1 MDTRGAA
8 HFITSLELKDLPPQV
23 VARAKLCIMD
33 AVGIMLGGLDTRAAR
48 IARGLAESRGGK
60 EESTL
65 FGSGA
70 KVPAPQ
76 AASANCVAAD
86 TLDFGD
92 GHNLGGPPGSVV
104 VPSALAVAEAQ
115 RSSGARLVEAVVAG
129 YEVSIRAMAYISN
142 GEPGPSGETP
152 AFPATG
158 QAYHHPGTGGAYG
171 AAAAAAKL
179 LGCDQDQTAHTLGI
193 AAAHAPS
200 TRPFTIQ
207 FMGHMAKGAMG
218 WGGLTGVEAAYLA
231 QHGFTGPNTIFDD
244 EASRGTSVDTLG
256 SAFEILNTY
265 FKPYPACRYLHTA
278 LDATLAL
285 IEKHSLSAD
294 QVSSVKVVIRDRQAT
309 FSNPRPVSIQQ
320 AQYSFPFTIGAV
332 LAYGHHGP
340 DTMTEEKLT
349 DPAILQ
355 QADKVVMVPNPS
367 VNLTDWTTDVVIETR
382 DAKTHRRQVA
392 WPKGDPRN
400 PMTEEEL
407 TSKFLGMATPALG
420 EARAR
425 RALEAIQ
432 NLERAGGVEDLVELL
447 NPPGPH
453 PVSR

>member
-8 HFITSLELKDLPPQV
+8 HFITSLELEDLPPQV

-33 AVGIMLGGLDTRAAR
+33 AVGTMLGGLDTRAAR

-60 EESTL
+60 EEATL

-70 KVPAPQ
+70 KVPATQ
-76 AASANCVAAD
+76 ATFANCVAAS
-86 TLDFGD
+86 TLDFDD
-92 GHNLGGPPGSVV
+92 GHNLGGHPGSVI
-104 VPSALAVAEAQ
+104 VPAALAVAEAQ
-115 RSSGARLVEAVVAG
+115 RGSGARLIEAVVAG
-129 YEVSIRAMAYISN
+129 YEVSIRAMAN
-142 GEPGPSGETP
+142 LHKGEPGPSEETP

-158 QAYHHPGTGGAYG
+158 QAYHNTGTGGAYG
-171 AAAAAAKL
+171 AATAAAKL
-179 LGCDQDQTAHTLGI
+179 LACNEDETAHALGI

-207 FMGHMAKGAMG
+207 FMGHMVKEAIG
-218 WGGLTGVEAAYLA
+218 WGGLSGVEAAYLA

-244 EASRGTSVDTLG
+244 EATRGTSVDTLG
-256 SAFEILNTY
+256 SNFEIVNGY
-265 FKPYPACRYLHTA
+265 FKPYPACRTLHAA

-285 IEKHSLSAD
+285 VQELSLSAD
-294 QVSSVKVVIRDRQAT
+294 QVSKVKVVVRDRKTT

-320 AQYSFPFTIGAV
+320 AQFSFPFTIGAI

-349 DPAILQ
+349 DPAILR
-355 QADKVVMVPNPS
+355 QADKVVMVSNPS
-367 VNLTDWTTDVVIETR
+367 AKLKDRTTDLVIETR
-382 DAKTHRRQVA
+382 DAKTHRRQVV

-400 PMTEEEL
+400 PMTDEEL
-407 TSKFLGMATPALG
+407 TSKFLALATPALG
-420 EARAR
+420 EAGAR

-447 NPPGPH
+447 NPIVPH

>member
-1 MDTRGAA
+1 M
-8 HFITSLELKDLPPQV
+8 
-23 VARAKLCIMD
+23 
-33 AVGIMLGGLDTRAAR
+33 
-48 IARGLAESRGGK
+48 
-60 EESTL
+60 
-65 FGSGA
+65 
-70 KVPAPQ
+70 
-76 AASANCVAAD
+76 
-86 TLDFGD
+86 
-92 GHNLGGPPGSVV
+92 
-104 VPSALAVAEAQ
+104 
-115 RSSGARLVEAVVAG
+115 
-129 YEVSIRAMAYISN
+129 
-142 GEPGPSGETP
+142 
-152 AFPATG
+152 
-158 QAYHHPGTGGAYG
+158 
-171 AAAAAAKL
+171 
-179 LGCDQDQTAHTLGI
+179 
-193 AAAHAPS
+193 
-200 TRPFTIQ
+200 
-207 FMGHMAKGAMG
+207 
-218 WGGLTGVEAAYLA
+218 
-231 QHGFTGPNTIFDD
+231 
-244 EASRGTSVDTLG
+244 DTLG

-367 VNLTDWTTDVVIETR
+367 TKLTDWTTDVVIETR
-382 DAKTHRRQVA
+382 EAKTHRRQVV

-407 TSKFLGMATPALG
+407 TSKFLGLATPALG
-420 EARAR
+420 EAGAR